1 MAATKQL
8 KLATRPDKTGRVA
21 ILNHLWR
28 KKIQNKKLFG
38 SRKKKKKKIQFQF
51 LGKGFLNESKI
62 LFQFSLNISNFLS
75 FFFRRNFFD
84 FDENGTNILTQA

>member
-38 SRKKKKKKIQFQF
+38 SRKKKKNQFQF
-51 LGKGFLNESKI
+51 LGKGFLNESKF
-62 LFQFSLNISNFLS
+62 LFQFSVNISNFLS
-75 FFFRRNFFD
+75 FFFKRNFFD